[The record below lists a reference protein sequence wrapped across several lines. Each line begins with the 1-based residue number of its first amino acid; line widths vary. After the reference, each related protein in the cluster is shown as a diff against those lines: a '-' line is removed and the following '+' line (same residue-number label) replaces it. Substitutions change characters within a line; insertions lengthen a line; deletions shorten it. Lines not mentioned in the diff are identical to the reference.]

1 MKKILFVF
9 AALCAAVLYSCTPK
23 ELEIET
29 PVQQG
34 EETVVNL
41 IPLTITASLEGTK
54 ADMVETTWTWKSG
67 DKLAVYDGTAKREFT
82 LDETSADT
90 GVAKFTGEVAEGF
103 TSLQAV
109 FPFEAAGDTFD
120 TPIIPAVQ
128 TIPDGATIDPNAM
141 IATAARAE
149 KNGDDYTFYFTS
161 GVSLLRFAV
170 QGGVSKVILHIAT
183 KDETIAGESP
193 SVEVNLAGT
202 EGTRYWVAVNPA
214 KYSGLYVFSKASDDN
229 YYLRQTDAEIDLSAP
244 GKAKNLG
251 TLAVTADNQVDVI
264 ETGDQ
269 LVSYLAEPYN
279 RGFIVKDLDL
289 TGKTVT
295 TCDSFEMTFNGLW
308 HSINNWTSAGVPL
321 FNKNYGIIENFT
333 IDKSCSLNLPETLSG
348 PVAFVV
354 VNNYQTVSGIVNNA
368 DITGTVDF
376 GGGRAA
382 AIVGLCDAK
391 DLGHGI
397 TVKDCVNNGNITLNT
412 VANTGGTQYVGTVL
426 GSMGN
431 STENVIE
438 NCTNNGNLT
447 ITCTGTNTKNF
458 YIGGVAGGTTNGSQN
473 IGLKNNGDVTLTCAG
488 HSAALCLA
496 GISSYTTGCV
506 TDCENTGKITFHS
519 DAALKATFVSGI
531 AGYFASNTMS
541 GCVNRGDVSVEAGY
555 IAGRNNIGDLTA
567 ESGKELSFVSG
578 NAIAAGLSIGG
589 LVSATGRNPV
599 FTDSNNYGNISLSLT
614 DPANASVGTN
624 TAARPSAGGLV
635 GDCSGPMTDCN
646 NYGDVTV
653 NIGNGTEFT
662 APNAGYTLY
671 VGGLVGSSWNFSG
684 ATTKTGNDYNARN
697 KFTLTN
703 CNNSGSISVHSDN
716 THSTN
721 HAYGGLVGWPQ
732 SEDDTAVYVAKNC
745 NNSGNVTASGSVKA
759 RVGGI
764 HGGTGRIDGCTN
776 TGTITIISG
785 QSGSVAGSVAGF
797 HSRSHSLS
805 NCNAYGKVEA
815 KVPVT
820 GLGGLVGN
828 LGNYAFT
835 GMLGCAVDCVLVGGP
850 EGGTGLVVG
859 LFNGTTKAI
868 TLGSEADPI
877 EVAGFVDGTAITS
890 SNAAGYLCGSTNY
903 TEGTHT
909 IFANCE
915 NATAP
920 TYRLY
925 VMDEKVATGGSWG
938 STRTIWYSSEAGD
951 IACAGTEASGDY
963 TYNYFDLTSDV
974 VGQTIDIYY
983 KGVGEPDKPC
993 EVKITLTVQSSVKN
1007 YYYRTDGVQ
1016 VAAVTNPSSP
1026 EALDATPRIYVRSS
1040 SDNLNCH
1047 MWGGAEGTAWP
1058 GNAFTTLSSKEY
1070 GDFWHYVDLLPDAT
1084 MFILNDGSRQ
1094 TGDLSLADYTAS
1106 DGSYYFY
1113 WYPGADAPT
1122 PVTW

>member
-202 EGTRYWVAVNPA
+202 AGTRYWVAVNPA
-214 KYSGLYVFSKASDDN
+214 KYTGLYVFSKASDDN

-251 TLAVTADNQVDVI
+251 TIAVTADNQVDVI
-264 ETGDQ
+264 ETADQ
-269 LVSYLAEPYN
+269 LIAYLAEPYN

-308 HSINNWTSAGVPL
+308 HSIKNWTSAGVPL

-382 AIVGLCDAK
+382 AIVGLCDAT

-397 TVKDCVNNGNITLNT
+397 IVKDCVNNGNITLNT
-412 VANTGGTQYVGTVL
+412 VANTTGTQYVGTVL

-447 ITCTGTNTKNF
+447 ITCSGTNTKNF
-458 YIGGVAGGTTNGSQN
+458 YIGGVAGGTTNGSNN
-473 IGLKNNGDVTLTCAG
+473 INLKNTGDVTFSCAS
-488 HSAALCLA
+488 HSAALCLS
-496 GISSYTTGCV
+496 GISSYTTGLV
-506 TDCENTGKITFHS
+506 TDCVNTGKITFHS

-541 GCVNRGDVSVEAGY
+541 GCVNRGDVTIEAGY
-555 IAGRNNIGDLTA
+555 ILGRNGIGDINSKTY
-567 ESGKELSFVSG
+567 SQKKD
-578 NAIAAGLSIGG
+578 NTNNYYAITAGLTIGG
-589 LVSATGRNPV
+589 LVSATGRDPV
-599 FTDSNNYGNISLSLT
+599 FENCENYGAVSLT
-614 DPANASVGTN
+614 LNDPENASNGIH
-624 TAARPSAGGLV
+624 TAARPSMGGLV
-635 GDCSGPMTDCN
+635 GDCAGPMTNCN
-646 NYGDVTV
+646 NHGDVTV
-653 NIGNGTEFT
+653 SLGSGNVFT
-662 APNAGYTLY
+662 AKYAGYNLY
-671 VGGLVGSSWNFSG
+671 VGGIVGSGYNFSG
-684 ATTKTGNDYNARN
+684 ATTQGGTNTNA
-697 KFTLTN
+697 L
-703 CNNSGSISVHSDN
+703 NNFKI
-716 THSTN
+716 T
-721 HAYGGLVGWPQ
+721 
-732 SEDDTAVYVAKNC
+732 NC
-745 NNSGNVTASGSVKA
+745 NNSGNVTVHTDNAHTTNHAVGGIVGWPGTEDTKTPYVATNCTNSGNVKFSGNARVRVGGVHGGSGRMNGCSNTGHITIESAESGSV
-759 RVGGI
+759 I
-764 HGGTGRIDGCTN
+764 
-776 TGTITIISG
+776 
-785 QSGSVAGSVAGF
+785 GSVSGF
-797 HSRSHSLS
+797 QSQAHTFS
-805 NCNAYGKVEA
+805 NCTAYGTVEA
-815 KVPVT
+815 KVAIDAM
-820 GLGGLVGN
+820 GGLVAN
-828 LGNYAFT
+828 LGNVAFT
-835 GMLGCAVDCVLVGGP
+835 GMDGCSVDCVLQGGP
-850 EGGTGLVVG
+850 EDKTGLVVG
-859 LFNGTTKAI
+859 KFNGTTKAI

-903 TEGTHT
+903 TPEYHT
-909 IFANCE
+909 IYANCE

-925 VMDEKVATGGSWG
+925 VMDEKVATGESWG
-938 STRTIWYSSEAGD
+938 SSRTIWYSSEAGD
-951 IACAGTEASGDY
+951 VSAAGTETFGEY
-963 TYNYFDLTSDV
+963 TYNYFDLIPGV
-974 VGQTIDIYY
+974 VGQTIDVYY
-983 KGVGEPDKPC
+983 KGANNC
-993 EVKITLTVQSSVKN
+993 EVKITLPVQSSVKN
-1007 YYYRTDGVQ
+1007 YYYRTNGVL
-1016 VAAVTNPSSP
+1016 VGAVTNPASP

-1047 MWGGAEGTAWP
+1047 MWGGAEGTTWP
-1058 GNAFTTLSSKEY
+1058 GSAFTALSSKEY
-1070 GDFWHYVDLLPDAT
+1070 EHFWHYVDLLHDAT
-1084 MFILNDGSRQ
+1084 MFILNDGSSQ

-1122 PVTW
+1122 PVIW

>member
-264 ETGDQ
+264 ETADQ
-269 LVSYLAEPYN
+269 LIAYLAEPYN

-295 TCDSFEMTFNGLW
+295 PCESFEMTFNGLW
-308 HSINNWTSAGVPL
+308 HSIKNWTSAGVPL

-412 VANTGGTQYVGTVL
+412 VANTTGTQYVGTVL

-431 STENVIE
+431 SEDNVIE

-447 ITCTGTNTKNF
+447 ITCSGTNTANF
-458 YIGGVAGGTTNGSQN
+458 YIGGVAGGTTNGSNN
-473 IGLKNNGDVTLTCAG
+473 INLKNTGNVTLTCAS
-488 HSAALCLA
+488 HSAALCLS
-496 GISSYTTGCV
+496 GISSYTTGLV

-541 GCVNRGDVSVEAGY
+541 GCVNRGDVTIEAGY
-555 IAGRNNIGDLTA
+555 ILGRNGIGDINSKVY
-567 ESGKELSFVSG
+567 SGT
-578 NAIAAGLSIGG
+578 NAIAAGLTIGG
-589 LVSATGRNPV
+589 LVSATGKNPV
-599 FTDSNNYGNISLSLT
+599 FTGSDNYGNISLSLT
-614 DPANASVGTN
+614 DPANDAVGTH

-646 NYGDVTV
+646 NHGKVTV
-653 NIGNGTEFT
+653 VLGNGTQFT
-662 APNAGYTLY
+662 PKNAGYTFY
-671 VGGLVGSSWNFSG
+671 IGGIVGSGYNFSG
-684 ATTKTGNDYNARN
+684 ATTSGGSDTN
-697 KFTLTN
+697 KLNNFSLTN
-703 CNNSGSISVHSDN
+703 CNNSGDVSYTTYN
-716 THSTN
+716 THTTN
-721 HAYGGLVGWPQ
+721 NAMGGICGWPG
-732 SEDDTAVYVAKNC
+732 SEDSTTPYTATNC
-745 NNSGNVTASGSVKA
+745 NNSGNITYSGEGIKIRA
-759 RVGGI
+759 GGI
-764 HGGTGRIDGCTN
+764 HGGTGRMNGCTN
-776 TGTITIISG
+776 TGTITIEKAA
-785 QSGSVAGSVAGF
+785 SGSVVGSVAGF
-797 HSRSHSLS
+797 HSQAHTFS
-805 NCNAYGKVEA
+805 NCHAYGKVEA
-815 KVPVT
+815 KVAIEAM
-820 GLGGLVGN
+820 GGLVGN
-828 LGNYAFT
+828 LGNVAFT
-835 GMLGCAVDCVLVGGP
+835 GMDGCSVDCVLKGGP
-850 EGGTGLVVG
+850 EDKTGLVVG
-859 LFNGTTKAI
+859 KFNGTNKAI
-868 TLGSEADPI
+868 TLGSDADPI
-877 EVAGFVDGTAITS
+877 EVAGFVDGTAVTS
-890 SNAAGYLCGSTNY
+890 SNAADYLCGSTNY

-951 IACAGTEASGDY
+951 IACTGTEASGDY

-983 KGVGEPDKPC
+983 KGEGESGKPC